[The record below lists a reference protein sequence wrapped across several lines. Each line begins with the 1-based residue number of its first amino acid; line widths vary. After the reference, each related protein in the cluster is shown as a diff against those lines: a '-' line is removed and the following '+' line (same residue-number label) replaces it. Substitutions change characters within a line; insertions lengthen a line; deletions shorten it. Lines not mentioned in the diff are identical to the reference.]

1 MVVSL
6 NKNYRKIKDS
16 MCFLITTLNRKTC
29 YLSLPRLL
37 WTYSC
42 TQPVTNQKGT
52 HYLYPIIVRNLFH
65 WYLLTQFCVAE
76 TCVWRLKW
84 MCAENLLK
92 LGVISLCKQ
101 WRCLIWYMWTSRM
114 ILLAVINRLVL
125 GLISAMSK
133 HLVHKYK
140 VLSTCPQ
147 NKTLTIRFGR
157 RNSVPPPP
165 PPPHTVEI
173 PSHRLFLLSIV
184 SYSQLYV

>member
-42 TQPVTNQKGT
+42 TQPVTNQIGT

-65 WYLLTQFCVAE
+65 WYLLTQCCVAE

-101 WRCLIWYMWTSRM
+101 WRCLICYISEHPAWYYW
-114 ILLAVINRLVL
+114 LFL

-157 RNSVPPPP
+157 RNSVPPPLL
-165 PPPHTVEI
+165 HTQWKYQVTVY
-173 PSHRLFLLSIV
+173 FC
-184 SYSQLYV
+184 

>member
-16 MCFLITTLNRKTC
+16 MCFLSNHHFESENMLVVFASSSLNIFLYTASNKPDR
-29 YLSLPRLL
+29 YSLL
-37 WTYSC
+37 
-42 TQPVTNQKGT
+42 
-52 HYLYPIIVRNLFH
+52 NLFH
-65 WYLLTQFCVAE
+65 WYLLTQCCVAE

-157 RNSVPPPP
+157 RNSVPPPLL
-165 PPPHTVEI
+165 HTQWKYQVTVY
-173 PSHRLFLLSIV
+173 FC
-184 SYSQLYV
+184 